1 MSEYKPDLWA
11 VLKFMHNG
19 KVTYKVLGSW
29 YGGYLG
35 SDSWKLNSGV
45 TAVEV
50 EGDFLLFKGSSGSV
64 YRCHK
69 NSYGM
74 SGYASSVYAG
84 FKKKFDEGGQEYGL
98 ELCDEETDFA
108 ATEYDI

>member
-1 MSEYKPDLWA
+1 MSNYNPDRW
-11 VLKFMHNG
+11 VMLKITRDG
-19 KVTYKVLGSW
+19 QVTYKVLGSW
-29 YGGYLG
+29 YGGYTG

-50 EGDFLLFKGSSGSV
+50 DGDSLLFSGASGSV

-74 SGYASSVYAG
+74 SSYASDIYAG
-84 FKKKFDEGGQEYGL
+84 FVKHVEGAGPDYSM
-98 ELCDEETDFA
+98 ELCPKDTDFS
-108 ATEYDI
+108 TIDY